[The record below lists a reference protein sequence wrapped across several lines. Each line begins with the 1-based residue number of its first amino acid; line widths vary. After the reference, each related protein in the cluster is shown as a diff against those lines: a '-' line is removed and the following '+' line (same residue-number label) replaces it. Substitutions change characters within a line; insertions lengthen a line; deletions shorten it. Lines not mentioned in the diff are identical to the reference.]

1 MAEQE
6 LHLVTGAYGF
16 TGKYITKRLL
26 EEGHRVRTL
35 TNSPERENPFG
46 PRVEAVKYHWEDPH
60 AMAEA
65 MNGAAALHN
74 TFWIR
79 FPHGGLNFEQATDYS
94 YRLFEA
100 AKQAGVP
107 RVVHVSITNPSE
119 DSRFAYFRG
128 KAKVEQLLRESGLSH
143 AILRPALLFGQEG
156 ILFNNIAWM
165 LRRFPAFGTFGT
177 GKYKMRP
184 VHVDD
189 LARLAVDHAKGRD
202 NVVLDAVGPETWE
215 FRALLKEMLS
225 ILGVWRP
232 VLPMPAA
239 LGIMGATVMGKL
251 MGDVILTRD
260 EVEGLMAGLLWT
272 EGPATADTHLSH
284 WLRKN
289 ASWLGK
295 RYMSEVARRDN
306 RKEAYEKL

>member
-1 MAEQE
+1 M
-6 LHLVTGAYGF
+6 
-16 TGKYITKRLL
+16 
-26 EEGHRVRTL
+26 
-35 TNSPERENPFG
+35 
-46 PRVEAVKYHWEDPH
+46 
-60 AMAEA
+60 
-65 MNGAAALHN
+65 
-74 TFWIR
+74 
-79 FPHGGLNFEQATDYS
+79 
-94 YRLFEA
+94 
-100 AKQAGVP
+100 P
-107 RVVHVSITNPSE
+107 RVVHISITNPSE

-284 WLRKN
+284 WLREN